1 MIYKNKEF
9 AYQALFAALQK
20 LDIMAWIL
28 GAPAMTTES
37 GEFVIVGVTAS
48 GRPFRPSDWAE
59 RLCGCL
65 SVFGEDQRIRYSPY
79 VKPVVADG
87 IKCVVVNRRLEDLDP
102 IAYCFLMSFA
112 KDNELQLRDG
122 RSRARAREAPP
133 VAAPNELAA

>member
-1 MIYKNKEF
+1 MQNI
-9 AYQALFAALQK
+9 
-20 LDIMAWIL
+20 DIMAPTL
-28 GAPAMTTES
+28 RASAMTTES
-37 GEFVIVGVTAS
+37 REIVIVGLTAT

-102 IAYCFLMSFA
+102 IAYCFLVSFA
-112 KDNELQLRDG
+112 KDNELQLREG
-122 RSRARAREAPP
+122 RSQVRAREPAPANP
-133 VAAPNELAA
+133 SNELAA